1 MTKLS
6 IGPRRETLA
15 GEVRKELEQMIL
27 NGDLKAGE
35 KMNEVL
41 LSEALGVSRGT
52 VREAIR
58 TLSDSGLI
66 DLIANRGAY
75 VHETTSAE
83 VRNLYELR
91 GAIFS
96 MACGAAARQVS
107 AGSET
112 AVSNKLNHNLDRMRA
127 VLSEKDTT
135 QYYELNIEFH
145 EMLLKASRNSKAQ
158 AIYESLVKEMHLY
171 RRRGLSIATNIA
183 SSIEEHTAISVAV
196 IAGDAD
202 AARSAAHTHVTAGF
216 ARYMKIL
223 DQDRDSTG

>member
-1 MTKLS
+1 MFADTANGKITPPTGKVFIAITFIAATQLELLATNAGGLTGDTS
-6 IGPRRETLA
+6 DADYEHIGTD
-15 GEVRKELEQMIL
+15 V
-27 NGDLKAGE
+27 
-35 KMNEVL
+35 
-41 LSEALGVSRGT
+41 
-52 VREAIR
+52 
-58 TLSDSGLI
+58 
-66 DLIANRGAY
+66 
-75 VHETTSAE
+75 
-83 VRNLYELR
+83 
-91 GAIFS
+91 
-96 MACGAAARQVS
+96 AAHNVS